1 MSSVLAKEVLEIVND
16 LDASQLKLEKNAFD
30 VINSSDTSLN
40 LVKDGIGAIEDLV
53 KKIDDLNE
61 AVKLSQQ
68 NIEHMKDVSN
78 VIADFAKVISGIA
91 NKTNILSLNASIE
104 AARAGEHGRGFAV
117 VSEQIGVLAQQSA
130 DASVQT
136 AEIINHTQGAIRE
149 GVTMV
154 NLTASSLRQ
163 IKETTDQ
170 FAMITESLEKVIDKQ
185 HMAAEE
191 VRKEIGSVG
200 DIAENN
206 IKTAENTT
214 NSCKEF
220 LNQAQILRELVEQVK
235 IKE

>member
-1 MSSVLAKEVLEIVND
+1 MSNVLAKEVLEIVND

-104 AARAGEHGRGFAV
+104 AARAGEHGRGFSV
-117 VSEQIGVLAQQSA
+117 VAQQVQSL
-130 DASVQT
+130 ASQT
-136 AEIINHTQGAIRE
+136 KNSSAEITTKINEVQSF
-149 GVTMV
+149 MV
-154 NLTASSLRQ
+154 GMVDYMNKIYANAEQ
-163 IKETTDQ
+163 QNK
-170 FAMITESLEKVIDKQ
+170 
-185 HMAAEE
+185 MAASIGDLLKKVLDAAYVANDVSRHMEN
-191 VRKEIGSVG
+191 EIAYQR
-200 DIAENN
+200 DITDKAR
-206 IKTAENTT
+206 TALDSYTE
-214 NSCKEF
+214 
-220 LNQAQILRELVEQVK
+220 
-235 IKE
+235 

>member
-1 MSSVLAKEVLEIVND
+1 MSSVLAREVLEIVND

-104 AARAGEHGRGFAV
+104 AARAGEHGRGFSV
-117 VSEQIGVLAQQSA
+117 VAQQVQSL
-130 DASVQT
+130 ASQT
-136 AEIINHTQGAIRE
+136 KNSSAEITTKINEVQGF
-149 GVTMV
+149 MV
-154 NLTASSLRQ
+154 GMVDYMNEIYANAEQ
-163 IKETTDQ
+163 QNK
-170 FAMITESLEKVIDKQ
+170 
-185 HMAAEE
+185 MAASIGDLLKKVLDAAYVANDVSRHMEN
-191 VRKEIGSVG
+191 EIAYQR
-200 DIAENN
+200 DITDKAR
-206 IKTAENTT
+206 TALDSYSE
-214 NSCKEF
+214 
-220 LNQAQILRELVEQVK
+220 
-235 IKE
+235 